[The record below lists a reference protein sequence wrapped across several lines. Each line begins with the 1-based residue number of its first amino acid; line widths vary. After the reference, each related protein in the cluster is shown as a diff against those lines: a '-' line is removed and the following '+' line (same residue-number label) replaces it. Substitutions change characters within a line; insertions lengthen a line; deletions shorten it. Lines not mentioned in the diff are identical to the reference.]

1 MGWKG
6 AFDDAMKELTAI
18 RHQLQ
23 RLDDPTVGLTALH
36 GEVTQSRL
44 KILEKIEGGV
54 TGLREENREVRR
66 RQDRMISDL
75 NETRGELRELL
86 DLVDVLRP
94 LALAADAGDDAQ
106 MRSEETA
113 PPAAEPGAE
122 ADHGSTD
129 PAAAHPAD
137 SSDTDTDTQGGT
149 VENTERRPQPED
161 GRQEQDLALKNAI
174 EAAYQGGTGASH
186 AQPSGATPQASV
198 GAENPQV
205 GRGVLLLK
213 AAGVASAELIAH
225 RDTWEWLAALAVDH
239 SHFRT
244 PPAVEDFKEGRV
256 RTVLSGR
263 SLIAL
268 LIELWNTR
276 STATP
281 LEGDWAMAVTSYNR
295 IASELADVTGQGETI
310 RIVLDDGLP
319 HEPHD
324 PRDAGA

>member
-1 MGWKG
+1 MGWKD
-6 AFDDAMKELTAI
+6 AFGDAMNELEAI
-18 RHQLQ
+18 RKQLD

-36 GEVTQSRL
+36 GDLTQSRL
-44 KILEKIEGGV
+44 KILEQIQAGV

-75 NETRGELRELL
+75 NETRGELRQLL
-86 DLVDVLRP
+86 DLADVLR
-94 LALAADAGDDAQ
+94 
-106 MRSEETA
+106 SFA
-113 PPAAEPGAE
+113 PPEKAGGKSGEDTQAHSGGTAQPPKLEAE
-122 ADHGSTD
+122 AGYDS
-129 PAAAHPAD
+129 PASAEAHPPV
-137 SSDTDTDTQGGT
+137 SSDTETQGGT
-149 VENTERRPQPED
+149 MENTEHQPQPQPEAGSED
-161 GRQEQDLALKNAI
+161 QDLALKNAV
-174 EAAYQGGTGASH
+174 EAAYQGTGTSAG
-186 AQPSGATPQASV
+186 QPSAVTPQAFA
-198 GAENPQV
+198 GTDDPRIAH
-205 GRGVLLLK
+205 GVLLLK

-244 PPAVEDFKEGRV
+244 PPSVEDFKEGRV

-281 LEGDWAMAVTSYNR
+281 LQGDWALAMTTYNR
-295 IASELADVTGQGETI
+295 IAAELTDIAGQGETI

-319 HEPHD
+319 HETGD
-324 PRDAGA
+324 

>member
-1 MGWKG
+1 MGWKD
-6 AFDDAMKELTAI
+6 AFGDAMKELKAI
-18 RHQLQ
+18 RQHLQ

-36 GEVTQSRL
+36 GEVSQSRL
-44 KILEKIEGGV
+44 KILELIQGGV

-66 RQDRMISDL
+66 RQDRMIGDL

-94 LALAADAGDDAQ
+94 LALAERAGDAPQ
-106 MRSEETA
+106 MRPEETA
-113 PPAAEPGAE
+113 PPPEPGAE
-122 ADHGSTD
+122 ADCGSAD
-129 PAAAHPAD
+129 PAAAHPAV
-137 SSDTDTDTQGGT
+137 SSDTDTQGGT
-149 VENTERRPQPED
+149 VENAERQPQPEA
-161 GRQEQDLALKNAI
+161 GSQEQDLALKNAI
-174 EAAYQGGTGASH
+174 EAAYQGPGISR
-186 AQPSGATPQASV
+186 AQPSGATPQASAS
-198 GAENPQV
+198 AENPQV
-205 GRGVLLLK
+205 GHGVLLLK

-281 LEGDWAMAVTSYNR
+281 LEGDWAMAMTSYNR
-295 IASELADVTGQGETI
+295 ISSELADVAGQGETI

-319 HEPHD
+319 HDPHEA
-324 PRDAGA
+324 DA

>member
-1 MGWKG
+1 
-6 AFDDAMKELTAI
+6 MKELQEI
-18 RHQLQ
+18 QK
-23 RLDDPTVGLTALH
+23 RLERFDDPTVGLTALH
-36 GEVTQSRL
+36 GELTQSRL

-94 LALAADAGDDAQ
+94 LALAADEKAGDSTQ
-106 MRSEETA
+106 THPEVTA
-113 PPAAEPGAE
+113 PPEPGAE
-122 ADHGSTD
+122 ADNSFTD
-129 PAAAHPAD
+129 PAAV
-137 SSDTDTDTQGGT
+137 SSDTDSQGGT
-149 VENTERRPQPED
+149 MENAERQPQPEPGSED
-161 GRQEQDLALKNAI
+161 QDLALKNAI
-174 EAAYQGGTGASH
+174 EAAYQGTDTSN
-186 AQPSGATPQASV
+186 AQPCAPTPQPSASV
-198 GAENPQV
+198 EDPQV
-205 GRGVLLLK
+205 AHGVLLLK

-281 LEGDWAMAVTSYNR
+281 LQGDWALAMTSYNR
-295 IASELADVTGQGETI
+295 IAAELADVAGQGETI
-310 RIVLDDGLP
+310 RIVLDDGLSV
-319 HEPHD
+319 EAD
-324 PRDAGA
+324 D